1 MANVEMRAVT
11 EAIVRRFERLEVAED
26 RKSIET
32 VDYWEEGLKDLYV
45 QVRPALMVKLIAA

>member
-45 QVRPALMVKLIAA
+45 QVRPTLMVKLIAT

>member
-26 RKSIET
+26 KKSIET
-32 VDYWEEGLKDLYV
+32 VEHWEEGLKDLYV